1 MQKKKTKRRGEE
13 EDDGGGEHH
22 RVRENTVTQGKGLTV
37 GTPDLGTPATTHQL
51 HLSLCTWELGILA
64 RIFSEALAS
73 S

>member
-1 MQKKKTKRRGEE
+1 MTVEE
-13 EDDGGGEHH
+13 STM
-22 RVRENTVTQGKGLTV
+22 RENTVAREKGLTV
-37 GTPDLGTPATTHQL
+37 GTPDLGTPATSHQL

>member
-1 MQKKKTKRRGEE
+1 MTVEE
-13 EDDGGGEHH
+13 
-22 RVRENTVTQGKGLTV
+22 RTVRENTVARGKGLTV
-37 GTPDLGTPATTHQL
+37 STPDLGTPATTHQL